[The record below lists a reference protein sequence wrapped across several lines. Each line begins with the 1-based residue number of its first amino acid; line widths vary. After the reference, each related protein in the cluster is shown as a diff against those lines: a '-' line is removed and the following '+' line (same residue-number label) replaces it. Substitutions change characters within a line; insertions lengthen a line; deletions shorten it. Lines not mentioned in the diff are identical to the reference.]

1 MQCENMSTPIYV
13 ECDRMYR
20 SKVCIQEFWYIV
32 SGLDIQPGTVRKR
45 FLVATYDESYTI
57 FSKRS
62 IQTHGSV
69 VQALSSESGDLEKLT
84 GC

>member
-1 MQCENMSTPIYV
+1 M
-13 ECDRMYR
+13 
-20 SKVCIQEFWYIV
+20 